1 MRKTAPDIPE
11 EPPREQRA
19 VQSVEVGGRL
29 LLAMAE
35 HPAPMTLKDLAAQA
49 GLPPSRAHPY
59 LVSYGKLG
67 LVQQDA
73 TSGRY
78 ALGPA
83 ALRIGLTCL
92 FQLDP
97 IKAALPVAE
106 ALAASTGQA
115 VALAVWGNFGP
126 TVVRLIEA
134 RQPLHVAM
142 RAGTVMAMFG
152 TATGRAFVGALPRE
166 RLLQALGGP
175 LGGANGGAHGA
186 ALDGLASGGPQVG
199 AHAGAARR
207 RARPGAGRTALAWR
221 DARRRPADP
230 RRQRLQRAGAR
241 PRGRGGAGHH
251 HARPPGPFP
260 LGLDLA
266 DGGGG
271 ARRGDAVVGQ
281 PRLPRA
287 GGRAATQR
295 SLSARTVVAAD
306 NAAAMNLEDRIRTQ
320 LARGVVGLPTA
331 LATAVGLV
339 MASPVI
345 LTATTG
351 FSIGGSS
358 FVIAMLIA
366 VVLMFLQATTFAEAA
381 TMMPTAGSVYD
392 YIACGLGRVAAIT
405 GTISAYM
412 LVHAF
417 AGTAETILAG

>member
-1 MRKTAPDIPE
+1 MPKHALELPE
-11 EPPREQRA
+11 DAPREQRA

-35 HPAPMTLKDLAAQA
+35 HPTPMTLKDLAAQA

-142 RAGTVMAMFG
+142 RAGTVMSMFG

-175 LGGANGGAHGA
+175 LGGGNGA
-186 ALDGLASGGPQVG
+186 ALDGLASGGPQLGLTPAQLDAERGPAQAELQGHGVT
-199 AHAGAARR
+199 
-207 RARPGAGRTALAWR
+207 RAAGRPIPGVNAFSAPVRDHEGEVALVITMLGHQDHFPSAWSSPM
-221 DARRRPADP
+221 AA
-230 RRQRLQRAGAR
+230 
-241 PRGRGGAGHH
+241 
-251 HARPPGPFP
+251 
-260 LGLDLA
+260 
-266 DGGGG
+266 
-271 ARRGDAVVGQ
+271 AV
-281 PRLPRA
+281 
-287 GGRAATQR
+287 RAAAAQVSA
-295 SLSARTVVAAD
+295 SLGHRESPSAMRRSAR
-306 NAAAMNLEDRIRTQ
+306 
-320 LARGVVGLPTA
+320 
-331 LATAVGLV
+331 
-339 MASPVI
+339 
-345 LTATTG
+345 
-351 FSIGGSS
+351 
-358 FVIAMLIA
+358 
-366 VVLMFLQATTFAEAA
+366 
-381 TMMPTAGSVYD
+381 
-392 YIACGLGRVAAIT
+392 
-405 GTISAYM
+405 
-412 LVHAF
+412 
-417 AGTAETILAG
+417 

>member
-1 MRKTAPDIPE
+1 MRKTLE
-11 EPPREQRA
+11 EEAPREQRA

-142 RAGTVMAMFG
+142 RAGTVMSMFG

-175 LGGANGGAHGA
+175 LGGGNGA
-186 ALDGLASGGPQVG
+186 ALDGLASGGPQATLTPAQLDAERGPAQAELRSHGVTR
-199 AHAGAARR
+199 AAGRPIPGVNAFSAPVRDHEGEVALVITMLGHQDHFSSAWTSPMAAAVRDAATQVSASLGYREPAAARR
-207 RARPGAGRTALAWR
+207 
-221 DARRRPADP
+221 
-230 RRQRLQRAGAR
+230 
-241 PRGRGGAGHH
+241 
-251 HARPPGPFP
+251 
-260 LGLDLA
+260 
-266 DGGGG
+266 
-271 ARRGDAVVGQ
+271 
-281 PRLPRA
+281 
-287 GGRAATQR
+287 GGR
-295 SLSARTVVAAD
+295 
-306 NAAAMNLEDRIRTQ
+306 
-320 LARGVVGLPTA
+320 
-331 LATAVGLV
+331 
-339 MASPVI
+339 
-345 LTATTG
+345 
-351 FSIGGSS
+351 
-358 FVIAMLIA
+358 
-366 VVLMFLQATTFAEAA
+366 
-381 TMMPTAGSVYD
+381 
-392 YIACGLGRVAAIT
+392 
-405 GTISAYM
+405 
-412 LVHAF
+412 
-417 AGTAETILAG
+417 

>member
-1 MRKTAPDIPE
+1 MRKPVEE

-35 HPAPMTLKDLAAQA
+35 HPAPMTLKDLAAHA

-97 IKAALPVAE
+97 IKAAVPVAE
-106 ALAASTGQA
+106 ALAAATGQA

-175 LGGANGGAHGA
+175 LGGA
-186 ALDGLASGGPQVG
+186 LDGLAHGGPQASLAPAQLDAERGPAQAELQAHGVTRAVG
-199 AHAGAARR
+199 RPIPGVNAFSAPVRDHEGEVALVITMLGHQDHFPSAWSSPMAA
-207 RARPGAGRTALAWR
+207 AVR
-221 DARRRPADP
+221 D
-230 RRQRLQRAGAR
+230 
-241 PRGRGGAGHH
+241 
-251 HARPPGPFP
+251 
-260 LGLDLA
+260 
-266 DGGGG
+266 
-271 ARRGDAVVGQ
+271 
-281 PRLPRA
+281 
-287 GGRAATQR
+287 AATQVSA
-295 SLSARTVVAAD
+295 SLGYRLAKPSPRRGAR
-306 NAAAMNLEDRIRTQ
+306 
-320 LARGVVGLPTA
+320 
-331 LATAVGLV
+331 
-339 MASPVI
+339 
-345 LTATTG
+345 
-351 FSIGGSS
+351 
-358 FVIAMLIA
+358 
-366 VVLMFLQATTFAEAA
+366 
-381 TMMPTAGSVYD
+381 
-392 YIACGLGRVAAIT
+392 
-405 GTISAYM
+405 
-412 LVHAF
+412 
-417 AGTAETILAG
+417 